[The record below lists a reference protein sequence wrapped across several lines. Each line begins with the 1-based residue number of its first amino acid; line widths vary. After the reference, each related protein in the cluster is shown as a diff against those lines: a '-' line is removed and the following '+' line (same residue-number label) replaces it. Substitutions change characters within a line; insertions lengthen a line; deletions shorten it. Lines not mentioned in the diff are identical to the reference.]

1 VSSEPQHD
9 GSSEVEGGGRP
20 PASSSTEG
28 AVSYD
33 APSLQIKNVSKRFG
47 PNQVL
52 SNIDLTIERGEFVGL
67 MGPNGAGKS
76 TLIKILDGVYTAS
89 EGEILLGAKR
99 VSSLRRSPE
108 VGFIHQD
115 LGLVDDLTISENLR
129 LGDKP
134 MRLFGPILNQQAE
147 RKAAE
152 QALMRVGLHHPP
164 TELLGSLAPGEKT
177 LVAVARVLERGAS
190 LLFVDEATSNL
201 APHEAEV
208 VVETLKE
215 LAGRGATVI
224 MVTHKLHETLS
235 SAARIV
241 ALVDGRVNAD
251 RAIAGLDREA
261 LIALMVPTETLAG
274 GGEELRPAAAA
285 RADED
290 GRAPGE
296 VLLRLTDVFGGRAGP
311 VSFELRAGEVLG
323 LTGTA
328 ASGLHDVG
336 MLAQGALAPERGT
349 VEVGRP
355 GMRRALVP
363 PFRESQG
370 GFGPMSVQENLTMS
384 SMDRWIGPT
393 RLIAGARETLACEE
407 MVGRLDVKP
416 PRLDEE
422 YRVLSGGNKQ
432 KVVFGRA
439 LLREPDVYVLCE
451 PTRGVDVTTRAEI
464 YRLIREIA
472 DSGAGVL
479 IVSSDAEDI
488 FAASD
493 VVGVVNGSVGDLT
506 PTKDLKLTDLEVLV

>member
-1 VSSEPQHD
+1 MSEPQRS
-9 GSSEVEGGGRP
+9 GSSEAGGGGAK
-20 PASSSTEG
+20 PAPSAAT
-28 AVSYD
+28 AAASYE
-33 APSLQIKNVSKRFG
+33 APSLQIRNLGKRFG
-47 PNQVL
+47 ANQVL
-52 SNIDLTIERGEFVGL
+52 SGVDLTIERGEFVGL

-89 EGEILLGAKR
+89 EGEILLGGKR

-115 LGLVDDLTISENLR
+115 LGLVDDLSISENLR

-134 MRLFGPILNQQAE
+134 MRRFGPILNQQAE

-152 QALMRVGLHHPP
+152 KALARVGLYHAP
-164 TELLGSLAPGEKT
+164 TEPLLALAPGEKT
-177 LVAVARVLERGAS
+177 LVAVARVLERGAR

-208 VVETLKE
+208 VVETLKD

-235 SAARIV
+235 SAARVV

-251 RAIAGLDREA
+251 RPIAGLDREA
-261 LIALMVPTETLAG
+261 LIALMAPVGAAG
-274 GGEELRPAAAA
+274 GGEEGLHRPAVERPA
-285 RADED
+285 REHATK
-290 GRAPGE
+290 GE
-296 VLLRLTDVFGGRAGP
+296 LLLRLKDVYGGRAGP
-311 VSFELRAGEVLG
+311 VSIELHAGEVLG
-323 LTGTA
+323 LTGVA

-336 MLAQGALAPERGT
+336 LLAQGALPPERG
-349 VEVGRP
+349 VIELGRDK
-355 GMRRALVP
+355 MRRALVP
-363 PFRESQG
+363 PFREAQG
-370 GFGPMSVQENLTMS
+370 GFGPMSVRENLTMS
-384 SMDRWIGPT
+384 SMNRWVGRG
-393 RLIAGARETLACEE
+393 RLVAGGREIRACEE
-407 MVGRLDVKP
+407 MVDRLSIKP

-451 PTRGVDVTTRAEI
+451 PTRGVDVATRAEI

-479 IVSSDAEDI
+479 VVSSDAEDI
-488 FAASD
+488 FAVSD
-493 VVGVVNGSVGDLT
+493 VVGVVNESVGKLT
-506 PTKDLKLTDLEVLV
+506 PTKDLKLSDLEVLV